1 MSKPRTLKGYKARI
15 TEVEAELEQA
25 KALLKD
31 ITEVD
36 DEYDSVI
43 EKITELEIQLATL
56 NEGMEAIDKGDEV
69 PEPEPKPKK
78 EKTEADSLLGKSA
91 LVRCASEA
99 NVMVNPFNPNVKIV
113 GHSIT
118 EVVVDSWMEAQI
130 KAGILV
136 ARL

>member
-1 MSKPRTLKGYKARI
+1 MSKPRTLKGYKTRI
-15 TEVEAELEQA
+15 TEVGAELEQA
-25 KALLKD
+25 KVLLKD

-36 DEYDSVI
+36 DEYDNVI

-56 NEGMEAIDKGDEV
+56 NEGMVAMDKGDET
-69 PEPEPKPKK
+69 PEPEPEQDKP
-78 EKTEADSLLGKSA
+78 EAGSLLGKSA
-91 LVRCASEA
+91 LVRCARET